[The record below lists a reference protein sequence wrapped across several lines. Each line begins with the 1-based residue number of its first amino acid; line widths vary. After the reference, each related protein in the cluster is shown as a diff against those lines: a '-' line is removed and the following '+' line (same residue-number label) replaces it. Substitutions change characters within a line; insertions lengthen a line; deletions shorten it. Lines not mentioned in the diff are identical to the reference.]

1 MNAPRWKVA
10 ALVLLLAFVSL
21 FCYTFFQ
28 ARSAQNVTPDLV
40 VLQVQKLS
48 QLVTVHYKIQRVVGM
63 TETKEPVGEDS
74 ILLMVEGD
82 VFAGINLHDIKPTD
96 VMADDA
102 GNLTLTLPAPAIVNT
117 SLDEKKVKVWDRHV
131 TWWTPWVAQDPDLEH
146 KARLRAVEDIRQA
159 ALDMGILQQAKT
171 NAQSA
176 VHDLFAALGW
186 KATIKV
192 RGLD

>member
-1 MNAPRWKVA
+1 MNAPRWKIA
-10 ALVLLLAFVSL
+10 ALILLLAFVSL
-21 FCYTFFQ
+21 FFYTFFQ
-28 ARSAQNVTPDLV
+28 ARSAQNVTPDMV

-48 QLVTVHYKIQRVVGM
+48 QLVTVHYKIQRVVGL
-63 TETKEPVGEDS
+63 TEIKEPVGEDS

-131 TWWTPWVAQDPDLEH
+131 TWWTPWMAQDPDLEH
-146 KARLRAVEDIRQA
+146 KARLRAVDDIRQA
-159 ALDMGILQQAKT
+159 ALDMGILEQAKS